1 MSEELYIDYF
11 SILGLPEDCKTGD
24 VKKNYKKLMKDL
36 LLEIHNISSLTPAEL
51 DNYLLKMAMLN
62 AGFYIL
68 RDDGRRSNYIS
79 HRKKVIELE
88 KKWCEVAEQNPDSQ
102 EADRLRREY
111 DRALQ
116 DFLTKYME
124 ELVLEAGR
132 DRECVETSNWDPF
145 HERHASRVLRHYRQK
160 LYSQIHERLPYYDVS
175 KPEIDW
181 NERRNFVAKIVK
193 GEYPEYE

>member
-1 MSEELYIDYF
+1 MSDELYIDYF
-11 SILGLPEDCKTGD
+11 AVLNLPEDCKTGD

-36 LLEIHNISSLTPAEL
+36 LLEIHNITSLTPAEL
-51 DNYLLKMAMLN
+51 DHYLLKMAMLN

-68 RDDGRRSNYIS
+68 RDDERRNNYIT
-79 HRKKVIELE
+79 HRKRVIELE
-88 KKWCEVAEQNPDSQ
+88 KKWCEVAEQKPDSQ

-132 DRECVETSNWDPF
+132 DKECVETSNWDPF

-160 LYSQIHERLPYYDVS
+160 LYSQIHERLPYYDVT
-175 KPEIDW
+175 KPEINWD
-181 NERRNFVAKIVK
+181 ERKNLVVRIVR
-193 GEYPEYE
+193 GEISEDE